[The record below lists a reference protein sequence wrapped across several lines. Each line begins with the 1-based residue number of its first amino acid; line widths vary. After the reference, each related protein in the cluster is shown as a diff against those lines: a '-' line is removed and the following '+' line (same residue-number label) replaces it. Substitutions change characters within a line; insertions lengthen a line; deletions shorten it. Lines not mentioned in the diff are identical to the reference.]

1 MSRRNAARGRT
12 RNDRHFDG
20 ARKSGEQADGRP
32 PLIDEQL
39 AHQLLGKAQAEGVE
53 LLGRMACCLRSP
65 RPCWKTAGRFP
76 SVFRALWARQNGA
89 LVKHSWLARRRVG
102 DDGRVRVLVPLPDR
116 DFDVTEVAVPWRVL
130 CDAGH
135 QVVFATE
142 RAGTVPAADPRLL
155 AGVIFGQLGAAAEA
169 KRLYAELTGAAE
181 FTSTQ
186 AWEQLDPAAFD
197 GLLLPGGHA
206 PGMRQYLGSAV
217 LRDQVA
223 RFWALGRP
231 VGAIC
236 HGVLVLAR
244 TRDPATG
251 RSVLAGRRTTCLP
264 KYMERMAYLA
274 TAWRLGRYYR
284 TYPAYVEDEVK
295 AALDDPGSQFQR
307 GPVVLGAR
315 GTATDDRPAFA
326 VTDRNYLSARW
337 PGDAYLFGRRF
348 CALLDSAAQ
357 PGC

>member
-1 MSRRNAARGRT
+1 M
-12 RNDRHFDG
+12 H
-20 ARKSGEQADGRP
+20 
-32 PLIDEQL
+32 
-39 AHQLLGKAQAEGVE
+39 
-53 LLGRMACCLRSP
+53 
-65 RPCWKTAGRFP
+65 
-76 SVFRALWARQNGA
+76 
-89 LVKHSWLARRRVG
+89 
-102 DDGRVRVLVPLPDR
+102 VLMPLPDR

-130 CDAGH
+130 REAGH
-135 QVVFATE
+135 HVVFATE
-142 RAGTVPAADPRLL
+142 QAGTVPAADPRLL
-155 AGVIFGQLGAAAEA
+155 TGVIFGQLGAEPEA
-169 KRLYAELTGAAE
+169 RRFYAELTKAPE

-186 AWEQLDPAAFD
+186 AWEALDPAAFD

-244 TRDPATG
+244 TPDAATG
-251 RSVLAGRRTTCLP
+251 RSVLADRQTTCLP
-264 KYMERMAYLA
+264 KYMERLAYLT

-295 AALDDPGSQFQR
+295 AALDDAGRQFRR
-307 GPVVLGAR
+307 GPTVLAAR

-337 PGDAYLFGRRF
+337 PGDAYLFARRF
-348 CALLDSAAQ
+348 CALLQPTAQ
-357 PGC
+357 PGR